1 MEDAMSAAK
10 KMKSDRKAQK
20 AALTEVVKIQDQPQ
34 EKSATNVIDL
44 PGLAQSLTRAKGLS
58 DAEVEAM
65 LAARPESPDASTP
78 EEAAVETAAA
88 ETAGST
94 GDVSEAGPVEK
105 AATPGR
111 DMNKIALFISLAAV
125 ILLLGLY
132 MHLNQSLKTLN
143 QQVQDLSAIKTTVS
157 TLDTKIGTMET
168 RVADLET
175 LPAKTRAT
183 LMSSILQEMSQKT
196 SYMSTQ
202 LDSPEQQDKLMRAK
216 ELIQQVQTELSA
228 GN

>member
-1 MEDAMSAAK
+1 MSAAK

-34 EKSATNVIDL
+34 KKSATNVIDL
-44 PGLAQSLTRAKGLS
+44 PGLAQSLTRPKGLS

-65 LAARPESPDASTP
+65 LAARPENPDASTP
-78 EEAAVETAAA
+78 EEAAVET
-88 ETAGST
+88 TGST
-94 GDVSEAGPVEK
+94 GDVPEAGPVEK
-105 AATPGR
+105 AVAPGR

-143 QQVQDLSAIKTTVS
+143 QQVQDLSAIKTTVA
-157 TLDTKIGTMET
+157 TLDAKIGTMET